1 MAIHD
6 EREQLETL
14 VHLLIRARCGLEK
27 VSQDSDGATAY
38 MHARN
43 ARIDLNEAL
52 RRLHYLLGDADV
64 YPHAPDSTS
73 PH

>member
-6 EREQLETL
+6 EREQLEAL
-14 VHLLIRARCGLEK
+14 VHLLVHARAGLEK
-27 VSQDSDGATAY
+27 IETDSDSSTAY

-64 YPHAPDSTS
+64 YPAS
-73 PH
+73 PEPAEPQ